1 MTAEST
7 EASAAGAGDEDA
19 HRPDLTAQPQ
29 PAAEALAAHIDALRK
44 AQTTDSGS
52 DVAARTEAQLSDS
65 QLLAR
70 SLAARRVSAK
80 RITEGRWVFQ
90 FRGNVIGGFANRV
103 TTLVSAH
110 SRRVLRNPR
119 QLVAHLD
126 LAEVPHS
133 IEYEDPAELFQP
145 PLPFDVDLPVGNTH
159 DLVLLQAYCV
169 GKQAVSVVAVVPYPE
184 PGGKN
189 QAVDVTDRVGEEIAQ
204 LAVSGLRAVPGL
216 LAGAVNLEVASL
228 DTAEGGVVIGIDETA
243 STVPHHY
250 PSLGPGRPVADAVAE
265 HILFTAAL

>member
-7 EASAAGAGDEDA
+7 ESPASDAGSDDAPRASAAPPE
-19 HRPDLTAQPQ
+19 T
-29 PAAEALAAHIDALRK
+29 AAEALAAHIEALSEVQAAAADSAAASDK
-44 AQTTDSGS
+44 AQL
-52 DVAARTEAQLSDS
+52 RDS

-70 SLAARRVSAK
+70 ALAAQRVSAK

-90 FRGNVIGGFANRV
+90 FRGNVVGGFANRV

-110 SRRVLRNPR
+110 SRRVLRSPR

-133 IEYEDPAELFQP
+133 IEYEDPAEVLQP
-145 PLPFDVDLPVGNTH
+145 PLPFDLDLPKGNTQ
-159 DLVLLQAYCV
+159 DLVVLQAYCV
-169 GKQAVSVVAVVPYPE
+169 GQRAISVVAVIPHPE
-184 PGGKN
+184 SGGKN
-189 QAVDVTDRVGEEIAQ
+189 QAVDVTARVNEEITQ
-204 LAVSGLRAVPGL
+204 LAVDGLRAIPGL
-216 LAGAVNLEVASL
+216 LTGAVNLEVPSL

-243 STVPHHY
+243 SIVPHHY
-250 PSLGPGRPVADAVAE
+250 PWLGPGRAVAEAVAE

>member
-7 EASAAGAGDEDA
+7 EAPAADEGAEDA
-19 HRPDLTAQPQ
+19 EGPAAAQPQ
-29 PAAEALAAHIDALRK
+29 TAAEALAAHIEALRE
-44 AQTTDSGS
+44 AQAMSSDSNT
-52 DVAARTEAQLSDS
+52 AASVGAQLSDS

-133 IEYEDPAELFQP
+133 IDYEDPSELLQP
-145 PLPFDVDLPVGNTH
+145 PLPFDLDLPVGNTQ

-169 GKQAVSVVAVVPYPE
+169 GKQAISVVAVVPQSE

-189 QAVDVTDRVGEEIAQ
+189 QAVGVTSRVSEEVAQ
-204 LAVSGLRAVPGL
+204 LAVNGLRAVPGL

-243 STVPHHY
+243 SIVPHHY
-250 PSLGPGRPVADAVAE
+250 PSLGPGRAVADAVAE